1 MEHKR
6 CGPLLYVSLAALGA
20 WLILAAGG
28 LTWLDRDTAMLGWVL
43 LALATTLAVTEL
55 FRYAG
60 WVAAIIGSVLYAG
73 FQITLWGPTESM
85 LVNTG
90 VAAVG
95 LIGAVFLSSSVMRQI
110 GAGTRQ
116 LEHDQKLIDELTI
129 HDPKTRLIK
138 WQYARHILRSEITR
152 SRRSQTDLG
161 LLIMRVAN
169 LDEVVEHDPA
179 AADDLMIRVS
189 RVVVDRLRTMDSPT
203 LFDSMTLAAILPET
217 IPEGALMIA
226 QHLSDNVAR
235 KTRVALYVGIAH
247 FPHDAV
253 TEVELVRAAETA
265 LHFGLKSGQSI
276 VRYDQLRNTAGTG
289 EEDAIL
295 EARTK
300 PEGRQAKPQKQE
312 GGRLNTVQPEAPPSP
327 EEMPSSMGEKPSLS
341 DQSASETQVRIVGL
355 RQIAWLHHIE
365 KVLMAFPSIENVK
378 LIMYDKGIL
387 VLEVR
392 HRSAPLPSILTELP
406 GLSVQGVLQMDG
418 WIEVHLN
425 NTNKSSPTEA

>member
-1 MEHKR
+1 MEYKQR
-6 CGPLLYVSLAALGA
+6 CGRMLYVSLAALGL

-43 LALATTLAVTEL
+43 LALTITLAVTEL

-73 FQITLWGPTESM
+73 FQITLWGPTESVI
-85 LVNTG
+85 VNTG
-90 VAAVG
+90 AAAVG
-95 LIGAVFLSSSVMRQI
+95 LIGAALLSSATMRQI
-110 GAGTRQ
+110 EAGVRQ

-152 SRRSQTDLG
+152 SRRSQTDLS

-169 LDEVVEHDPA
+169 WDELVEHDPA
-179 AADDLMIRVS
+179 AADELMTRVS
-189 RVVVDRLRTMDSPT
+189 RVVVDRLRTMDAPT
-203 LFDSMTLAAILPET
+203 LLDSVTLAAILPET

-235 KTRVALYVGIAH
+235 QTRVALYVGVAH

-253 TEVELVRAAETA
+253 TEGELVRAAETA
-265 LHFGLKSGQSI
+265 LHFGLKSGQAI
-276 VRYDQLRNTAGTG
+276 VRYDQLRGTAGMEG
-289 EEDAIL
+289 EDTVHTET
-295 EARTK
+295 RR
-300 PEGRQAKPQKQE
+300 GQAELQAQE
-312 GGRLNTVQPEAPPSP
+312 ERRLTTVQPEIPSSP
-327 EEMPSSMGEKPSLS
+327 EEMPSSVGETLSLS
-341 DQSASETQVRIVGL
+341 DQPASETQVRIVGL

-365 KVLMAFPSIENVK
+365 KVLMAVPSVENVK

-387 VLEVR
+387 VLDVR
-392 HRSAPLPSILTELP
+392 HRAAPLPNILTDLP
-406 GLSVQGVLQMDG
+406 GLSVQGVREMDE

-425 NTNKSSPTEA
+425 NTNMSVPTEA